1 MSVGRLGPELSGRQP
16 LGTQQHWREY
26 GSSESWAE
34 LLAEGGSRN
43 RLAYTGRKERRE
55 GWRGEKGTGEGVL
68 SGAGASQLPGEIQVG
83 VR

>member
-16 LGTQQHWREY
+16 QGTQQHQREY

-34 LLAEGGSRN
+34 LLAEGGNRY

-55 GWRGEKGTGEGVL
+55 GWLGEKGAGEEFFL
-68 SGAGASQLPGEIQVG
+68 
-83 VR
+83 